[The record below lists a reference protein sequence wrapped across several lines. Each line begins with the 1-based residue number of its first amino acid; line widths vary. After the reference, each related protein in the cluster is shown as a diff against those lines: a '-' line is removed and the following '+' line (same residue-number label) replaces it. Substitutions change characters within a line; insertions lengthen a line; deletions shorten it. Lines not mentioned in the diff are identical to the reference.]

1 MIPVEEERSSE
12 EERYGDGFESMG
24 GADDLYSESDDTKP
38 KKTEARHEVEQLTL
52 KDTRNMRIWKIIV
65 FSLMLIASGFVG
77 AGTYFFVRKVRTVK
91 HKDGSLLCPVY
102 VSVVVADHFT
112 VFCHH

>member
-12 EERYGDGFESMG
+12 AESYGDGFESMDD
-24 GADDLYSESDDTKP
+24 ADDLFSESDDKKP

-52 KDTRNMRIWKIIV
+52 KDTRNMMIWKIVV

-91 HKDGSLLCPVY
+91 HKDDSL
-102 VSVVVADHFT
+102 VS
-112 VFCHH
+112 